1 MYRYLFYIPVLLL
14 VLLNSSC
21 SSSSSKAQ
29 TTIDNAIEAHG
40 GNKLQQARVAFDFR
54 DRHYTYTRQKE
65 NFTYTREFTD
75 SLGQVRDVLT
85 NSRFYR
91 LIDGDTATL
100 TDERVKA
107 YSNSVNSVLYFSVLP
122 FGLNDPAV
130 NKAYLGETEIEGEPY
145 HLVKVTFDQEGG
157 GEDFEDQ
164 FLYWINSET
173 NTMDYLAYSYKTD
186 GGGVRFRKAVNP
198 RVVEGVRFQDYI
210 NYKPKTKEAS
220 LEEMENLYKKGE
232 LEVLSEINLENIK
245 VEPFNRG

>member
-1 MYRYLFYIPVLLL
+1 MYRYIFTIPILLSL
-14 VLLNSSC
+14 LLNSSC
-21 SSSSSKAQ
+21 GSSEAQ
-29 TTIDNAIEAHG
+29 STIDKAIEAHG
-40 GNKLQQARVAFDFR
+40 GNKLQEAQVSFDFR
-54 DRHYTYTRQKE
+54 DRHYTYTRQNE
-65 NFTYTREFTD
+65 TFIYTREFTD

-100 TDERVKA
+100 TDERIKA
-107 YSNSVNSVLYFSVLP
+107 FSNSVNSVLYFAVLP

-130 NKAYLGETEIEGEPY
+130 NKEFLGETEIEGETY
-145 HLVKVTFDQEGG
+145 HLVKVTFNQEGG

-173 NTMDYLAYSYKTD
+173 NTMDYLAYSYKTE

-198 RVVEGVRFQDYI
+198 RLVEGIRFQDYI

-220 LEEMENLYKKGE
+220 LEEMEDLFKKGE
-232 LEVLSEINLENIK
+232 LEVLSEIKLENIQ
-245 VEPFNRG
+245 VEPFTRG